1 MTLNAENSETLF
13 MSFSLETVNVQ
24 SMQLQTLSTPQTYV
38 QTKRLQDLGS

>member
-1 MTLNAENSETLF
+1 MLKIQKHFWNP

-24 SMQLQTLSTPQTYV
+24 SMQLQTLLTPQTYV